1 MNDTINLLLDNIDT
15 IVNAVVACLQIV
27 GGCAVISAI
36 LPKGLK
42 TLDTAKVSANLK
54 TFRVL
59 VNTLVNIY
67 NTLMSAINLTGFN
80 FGKAKN
86 QTKGAEKND

>member
-1 MNDTINLLLDNIDT
+1 MNDTINLLMDNIDT
-15 IVNAVVACLQIV
+15 IVNAAVACLQIV

-36 LPKGLK
+36 LPNGLK
-42 TLDTAKVSANLK
+42 TIDPAKVSNSLK

-59 VNTLVNIY
+59 VNTLVSIY

-86 QTKGAEKND
+86 QNKELNKND

>member
-15 IVNAVVACLQIV
+15 VVNAVVACLQII
-27 GGCAVISAI
+27 GSCAVISAI
-36 LPKGLK
+36 LPSGLK
-42 TLDTAKVSANLK
+42 SIDTAKVGASLK

-86 QTKGAEKND
+86 QAKEDVKND

>member
-1 MNDTINLLLDNIDT
+1 MNDTINLLMDNIDT
-15 IVNAVVACLQIV
+15 IVNAAVSCLQIV

-36 LPKGLK
+36 LPNGLK
-42 TLDTAKVSANLK
+42 TIDPAKVSNSLK

-59 VNTLVNIY
+59 VNALVSIY

-86 QTKGAEKND
+86 QNKELNKND

>member
-15 IVNAVVACLQIV
+15 IVNAVVTCLQIV
-27 GGCAVISAI
+27 GGCAVVSAI
-36 LPKGLK
+36 LPSGLK
-42 TLDTAKVSANLK
+42 SIDTAKVNTSLK

-67 NTLMSAINLTGFN
+67 NTLMSAINVTGFN

-86 QTKGAEKND
+86 QAKGDEKND

>member
-42 TLDTAKVSANLK
+42 TLDPAKVSANLK

-86 QTKGAEKND
+86 QTKGAKKND